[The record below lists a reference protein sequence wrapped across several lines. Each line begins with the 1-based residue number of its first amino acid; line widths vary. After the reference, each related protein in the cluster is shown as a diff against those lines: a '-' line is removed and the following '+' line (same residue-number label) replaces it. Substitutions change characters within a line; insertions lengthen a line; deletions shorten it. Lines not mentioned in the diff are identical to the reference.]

1 MTCQTPIPGENQP
14 LFAVP
19 SRAQRSASLTA
30 ALLLAVLF
38 AIVYGGCDYL
48 TGLRTTRLRIDF
60 AFEQKIPFMPGL
72 SPVYSSLY
80 LMFLVMPFVLRGR
93 QQLTSYVRAM
103 SLITCVAGVGFLL
116 IPAKLEFSVPADQHQ
131 LPVSFRIADRL
142 NLTYNLCP
150 SLHVAYAVF
159 HAELLRHHK
168 PKLTWL
174 FRSWAFSVA
183 LAAWLTHQHHLVDLI
198 VGCLVGFCG
207 GPLFRFA
214 SAASVRRNPNPSQI
228 ETA

>member
-1 MTCQTPIPGENQP
+1 MPIDNGA

-19 SRAQRSASLTA
+19 SRSQFAASIRA
-30 ALLLAVLF
+30 AAFLAGLF
-38 AIVYGGCDYL
+38 AIAYGGCDCV
-48 TGLRTTRLRIDF
+48 TGLRTTRVRIDF

-80 LMFLVMPFVLRGR
+80 LMFLAMPFVLRCRR
-93 QQLTSYVRAM
+93 QLRSYVGAM
-103 SLITCVAGVGFLL
+103 VLITCVASVGFLL
-116 IPAKLEFSVPADQHQ
+116 IPAKLEFSVPTDQYP
-131 LPVSFRIADRL
+131 LPVSFRIADWL

-159 HAELLRHHK
+159 HAELLRHAR

-174 FRSWAFSVA
+174 FRSWACSIA
-183 LAAWLTHQHHLVDLI
+183 LAAWLTHQHHLIDLL

-207 GPLFRFA
+207 WRYFKADRPFY
-214 SAASVRRNPNPSQI
+214 NQ
-228 ETA
+228 